1 MKWTGEMSYAKF
13 VNSLSRGLMI
23 LECFSTQKNSYSL
36 AEIAKVTH
44 LSKTTVFRLL
54 KTLCALNYLKFE
66 PTHKEYSLAPRVL
79 SLGFSVLQS
88 MEIREI
94 ARPYLKQL
102 AQECNRT
109 VNLAML
115 DRLEMVYIERIRYPD
130 IRDLNINVGSR
141 LAVYLS
147 AAGRAVM
154 AHMEPQ
160 ELQQILAQLKNDPRA
175 AQAIGPNGAHLLQ
188 LLKEVRRN
196 GFAINNAEMFKNY
209 RAIGVPI
216 FSPEGVIYAINL
228 VVSNDVSIA
237 RLKKIY
243 APKLI
248 ETGKEISEALGHPS
262 TESR

>member
-1 MKWTGEMSYAKF
+1 
-13 VNSLSRGLMI
+13 
-23 LECFSTQKNSYSL
+23 
-36 AEIAKVTH
+36 
-44 LSKTTVFRLL
+44 
-54 KTLCALNYLKFE
+54 
-66 PTHKEYSLAPRVL
+66 
-79 SLGFSVLQS
+79 